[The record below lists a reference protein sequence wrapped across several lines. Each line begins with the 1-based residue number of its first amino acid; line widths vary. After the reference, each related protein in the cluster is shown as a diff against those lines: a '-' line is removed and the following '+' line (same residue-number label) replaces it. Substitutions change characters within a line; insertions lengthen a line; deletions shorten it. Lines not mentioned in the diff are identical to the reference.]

1 MNSWLRWKQRKK
13 NTFGSRQCSLLPQPQ
28 TWEKG
33 IILNQN
39 IFDEIQSDIHSTA
52 YRRRHRYIEDE
63 VVVDGMTY
71 KVISVVPFADGNFHP
86 ETVQDKLKYLING
99 KKS

>member
-1 MNSWLRWKQRKK
+1 MNSWLNWKPRK
-13 NTFGSRQCSLLPQPQ
+13 NTLGSRQCSLLPQPQ

-33 IILNQN
+33 KILNQN
-39 IFDEIQSDIHSTA
+39 FFDKIQGDIHSPA
-52 YRRRHRYIEDE
+52 YRRRHRYIEDA
-63 VVVDGMTY
+63 VVVGGMTY
-71 KVISVVPFADGNFHP
+71 KVVSVVPVADGSYRP

>member
-1 MNSWLRWKQRKK
+1 MAASNV
-13 NTFGSRQCSLLPQPQ
+13 SLLPEPQ

-52 YRRRHRYIEDE
+52 YRRRHRYIEDA

-71 KVISVVPFADGNFHP
+71 KVISVLPFSDGDYCP
-86 ETVQDKLKYLING
+86 ETVQEKLKYLING

>member
-1 MNSWLRWKQRKK
+1 MAAGNVSQ
-13 NTFGSRQCSLLPQPQ
+13 LPQPQ
-28 TWEKG
+28 AWEKG
-33 IILNQN
+33 IILNRN
-39 IFDEIQSDIHSTA
+39 IFDEIQADIHSTA

-71 KVISVVPFADGNFHP
+71 KVVSVVPNADGGYRP
-86 ETVQDKLKYLING
+86 ETVQEKLKYLING

>member
-1 MNSWLRWKQRKK
+1 MAAGNV
-13 NTFGSRQCSLLPQPQ
+13 SLLLQPQ

-71 KVISVVPFADGNFHP
+71 KVISVLPFSDGDYRP

>member
-1 MNSWLRWKQRKK
+1 MAA
-13 NTFGSRQCSLLPQPQ
+13 GDVSLLPQPQ

-52 YRRRHRYIEDE
+52 YRRRHRYIENE

-71 KVISVVPFADGNFHP
+71 KVVSVVPKADGNYRP
-86 ETVQDKLKYLING
+86 ETVQDKLNYLING

>member
-1 MNSWLRWKQRKK
+1 MAAGNV
-13 NTFGSRQCSLLPQPQ
+13 SLLSHPPIG
-28 TWEKG
+28 EKG
-33 IILNQN
+33 KPLKNNLFEQ
-39 IFDEIQSDIHSTA
+39 IQSDIHSTA
-52 YRRRHRYIEDE
+52 YRRRHHYIEDE

-71 KVISVVPFADGNFHP
+71 KVVSVVPKADGSYRP